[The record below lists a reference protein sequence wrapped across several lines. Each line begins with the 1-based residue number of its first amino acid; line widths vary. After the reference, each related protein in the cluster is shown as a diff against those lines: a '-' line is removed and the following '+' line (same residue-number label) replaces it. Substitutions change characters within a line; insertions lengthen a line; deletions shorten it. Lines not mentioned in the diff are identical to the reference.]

1 MGSVAARNLLAF
13 LECPYGRVL
22 LLASL
27 SIRAL
32 ITSTLI
38 SLLPTLITFADFD
51 YVPRISK

>member
-51 YVPRISK
+51 HVPRISK